1 MTNVDL
7 LFVISCLKYF
17 FVYYVTLGVLPLIFD
32 KLNMNEKDLQ
42 KNSEVTKSI
51 FKASMFAIKDKHEN
65 TGNLVSPIYKN
76 SVYPFQ
82 KHSITHSQ
90 ENRKLFSS
98 TVLVNKIDPKIKDE
112 NLEFLIPS
120 SVIEENK

>member
-51 FKASMFAIKDKHEN
+51 FKTSMFAINDKHEN
-65 TGNLVSPIYKN
+65 NRNSVSPIFKN
-76 SVYPFQ
+76 SVSPFQ
-82 KHSITHSQ
+82 NQSITHSQ
-90 ENRKLFSS
+90 GKKKLFSS